1 MVINAYLAKGS
12 AVMVKNQTAVK
23 NINATQ
29 GFGSFDVCVDK
40 TVLIPCILLYMVLA
54 TSLKS
59 LCTPLW

>member
-1 MVINAYLAKGS
+1 
-12 AVMVKNQTAVK
+12 MVKNQTVVK
-23 NINATQ
+23 NINAIQ